1 VNISTGG
8 GFVFNPALGCFG
20 VLMRIFALIGF
31 AYLLG
36 SIPSGYVLGKLSG
49 VDVRQFGSGNVG
61 ATNVARAVGKR
72 QGVLTL
78 LADAL
83 KGMVPVAIGLWMHL
97 QPGSIAAIAIA
108 TFLGHLYPIFLKFR
122 GGKGVATGFGALL
135 IIAPLAALLLAGV
148 FVAMVFPTRL
158 VSLSS
163 IIAAA
168 LTPLGLWMF
177 FQPPAIVWMGAFF
190 AAMIVWRH
198 RGNIQRLLAGTE
210 PRFGAH

>member
-1 VNISTGG
+1 MQI
-8 GFVFNPALGCFG
+8 
-20 VLMRIFALIGF
+20 IALIGF

-49 VDVRQFGSGNVG
+49 VDVRQAGSGNVG

-78 LADAL
+78 LADVL
-83 KGMVPVAIGLWMHL
+83 KGMAPVAIGLWMQL
-97 QPGSIAAIAIA
+97 QPETIAMVASAA
-108 TFLGHLYPIFLKFR
+108 FLGHLYPIFLKFR
-122 GGKGVATGFGALL
+122 GGKGVATGLGALL
-135 IIAPLAALLLAGV
+135 IIAPLATMLLVGV
-148 FVAMVFPTRL
+148 FVAVAFPTRL

-168 LTPLGLWMF
+168 LAPLVLWLF
-177 FQPPAIVWMGAFF
+177 FQPPAIVWMGAFL